1 MLTRSGPGDMTEL
14 SPLNIESRPG
24 SVRCDYMFVTGEC
37 HAVTRHVSRHVIS
50 VIAIVRN
57 PSVILTFLI
66 FTPCYLVSVC
76 KEIFL
81 GNNAVM
87 HNVSRSLT
95 RNQRGLGTNVWVIQF
110 NKSDKISS
118 HVTFVFCG
126 CHQHELIWLDF

>member
-1 MLTRSGPGDMTEL
+1 MTEL

-81 GNNAVM
+81 GNNAC
-87 HNVSRSLT
+87 T
-95 RNQRGLGTNVWVIQF
+95 I
-110 NKSDKISS
+110 
-118 HVTFVFCG
+118 C
-126 CHQHELIWLDF
+126 LDP

>member
-1 MLTRSGPGDMTEL
+1 MTEL
-14 SPLNIESRPG
+14 SPLNIESMPG

-37 HAVTRHVSRHVIS
+37 HAVTRHVSHHVIS

-81 GNNAVM
+81 GNNACTM
-87 HNVSRSLT
+87 
-95 RNQRGLGTNVWVIQF
+95 
-110 NKSDKISS
+110 
-118 HVTFVFCG
+118 C
-126 CHQHELIWLDF
+126 LDP